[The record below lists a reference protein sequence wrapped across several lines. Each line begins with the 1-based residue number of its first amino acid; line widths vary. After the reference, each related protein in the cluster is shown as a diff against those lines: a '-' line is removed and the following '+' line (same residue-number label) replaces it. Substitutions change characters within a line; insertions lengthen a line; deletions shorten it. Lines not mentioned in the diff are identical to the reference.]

1 MPTNPTASCPPPL
14 QIAVVGGSF
23 ADFGGKVV
31 AAEGGRVTAELDIFG
46 KKTRVE
52 LSPTDVAPSSGGG
65 DGGGSEE

>member
-1 MPTNPTASCPPPL
+1 M
-14 QIAVVGGSF
+14 VGGSF

-52 LSPTDVAPSSGGG
+52 LSPTDVAPSSGGS
-65 DGGGSEE
+65 GGAGSGEE